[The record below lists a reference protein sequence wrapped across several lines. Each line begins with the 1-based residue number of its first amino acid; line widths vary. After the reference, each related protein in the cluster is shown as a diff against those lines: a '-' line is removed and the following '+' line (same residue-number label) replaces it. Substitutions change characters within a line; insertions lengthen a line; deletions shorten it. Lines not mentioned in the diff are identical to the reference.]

1 MKPLH
6 HLACALALVPFIGCI
21 PLPAEMFNQA
31 AKKATNTAGGSSA
44 GGVEVVT
51 AVPPPPP
58 GQGAPAGV
66 APGGVTPSNPM
77 SASSAPAG
85 VIVPTSAS
93 APTSGRLWVV
103 VKNLRIS
110 GVGISSEIT
119 ADWEVVQGSPEPGAK
134 YVLRVSDG
142 ESGSMIERYVDFD
155 IDLSQ
160 RKGSVSEGVRGMTF
174 GIRGGIIAVVGK
186 TRGFGRDELEEVS
199 GRCRIGG
206 QSEATAPPT
215 VVEAAGAAAKGMAIA
230 IANPRHEGRGI
241 GAPRGGW
248 SVDYKVQGG
257 LSPGERY
264 FWIVEDGSGGGVE
277 FDVTSDLAFPGRAS
291 EGTLSGT
298 SFGPGRLGGQLKM
311 YIERRGF
318 GFGGTKTVV
327 SNTVTLN

>member
-6 HLACALALVPFIGCI
+6 HLVCVLTAFALAGCI

-31 AKKATNTAGGSSA
+31 AKKATNSAGGSGT

-51 AVPPPPP
+51 AVPPPP
-58 GQGAPAGV
+58 GQAAPAGV
-66 APGGVTPSNPM
+66 APAGVTPSNM
-77 SASSAPAG
+77 SASSMPMG
-85 VIVPTSAS
+85 IVPTSAQS
-93 APTSGRLWVV
+93 PTSGRLWVV
-103 VKNLRIS
+103 VKNLRVS
-110 GVGISSEIT
+110 GVGISSEIS
-119 ADWEVVQGSPEPGAK
+119 ADWEIVQGSPEPGAK

-160 RKGSVSEGVRGMTF
+160 RKGSVREGVRGMTF

-215 VVEAAGAAAKGMAIA
+215 VVEAAGAAAQGMAIA

-264 FWIVEDGSGGGVE
+264 FWIVEDSSGGGVE
-277 FDVTSDLAFPGRAS
+277 FDVTSDLAFPGRSS

-318 GFGGTKTVV
+318 GFDGTKTVV